1 MRVCGWTLNGIWS
14 FVKPCLQASRFLLS
28 VLKRVK
34 DSPPLQA
41 KCSGRVTLL
50 PGSELWPVS
59 FNERQQ
65 TEEAFFQ
72 KHSWRAHVSSNFP
85 SFPCGKHCFQWIS
98 FCFQDANYGYAT
110 RQGIWTK
117 IRASEQLEK
126 FCEHEQAGT
135 HLSFASNSSKGQI
148 LRALSN
154 WMAPFD
160 TPFICW
166 LSSSVG
172 VVLICFLNT
181 LPQARNKANKILD
194 RLNIFF
200 KLCSLLPYQLCKCH
214 NICRWTFL
222 GSYNKVHPPPST
234 SLHLDRDNSHRDH
247 LIH

>member
-1 MRVCGWTLNGIWS
+1 MFYLYRLIFMQVKIIFIW
-14 FVKPCLQASRFLLS
+14 
-28 VLKRVK
+28 K
-34 DSPPLQA
+34 DSFWSRATRERRNDLNENDSASQP
-41 KCSGRVTLL
+41 
-50 PGSELWPVS
+50 SELEFITLAVWRLKPLPAKMVYAHYLVRL
-59 FNERQQ
+59 FL
-65 TEEAFFQ
+65 Q
-72 KHSWRAHVSSNFP
+72 KNVYEYNSHP
-85 SFPCGKHCFQWIS
+85 LLI
-98 FCFQDANYGYAT
+98 
-110 RQGIWTK
+110 
-117 IRASEQLEK
+117 
-126 FCEHEQAGT
+126 
-135 HLSFASNSSKGQI
+135 FASNSSKGQI